1 MGDRAPGPRD
11 VTSNHPASM
20 QRGVADRLFSD
31 GRITKAQHEAAT
43 ALQKRNNVRIEDALI
58 DSDAISEPELL
69 KYLASAYKTRFV
81 STEKL
86 SRADIDRATIDR
98 VPKKVAERL
107 NVVPVL
113 YDAKTN
119 VLSVVTADPHNVDA
133 LDQIQ
138 KGAGVREVNALIA
151 RPAAIQAAV
160 AKFYRGEPFAFS
172 ALEAPKAKADSGGI
186 DIGPGFTGGSFGGSA
201 GGRFESG
208 APQGGLPAPDFSLP
222 VPARK
227 APAPEARRISL
238 PAPEAKRLS
247 LPAVPV
253 PETSWAT
260 SDLFIETLNV
270 LVTLIEN
277 SRQELR
283 GHSAQVARLTR
294 KMCERIG
301 LASAEQN
308 AIVVAAYLHDLGKMS
323 AYHLTALNASQYDA
337 PRAAAEK
344 SYATPARL
352 MGSAN
357 LSAATIS
364 ALEGMYERHDGT
376 GFPKQASAKEISLG
390 ARLIAITDTYIDL
403 TENAQNPFRKKLS
416 ATAACEVLE
425 KYKGTVFDPH
435 LVDLFRATVAGDD
448 LRARILSSRH
458 VALLVDPDPEETTVL
473 ELRMI
478 EEGFEVRIA
487 RTLSQ
492 ARSMLEKGEIEI
504 VVSEL
509 DLAAAWGATGADAED
524 GLALLVEARSNP
536 WGADLPWL
544 ILTRRQGRD
553 DARRGFELGAIDFV
567 IKPAITEVLVP
578 KLKKAL
584 EQRRTAPAHGVSG
597 SLAEMSLP
605 DLVQILWHGRKSGAL
620 RLRRGSETGEVHFI
634 EGKVVNAMWG
644 KLRAEEAFYAML
656 SVSQGEF
663 ALDPN
668 FRPPEVRINESPESL
683 LLEGM
688 RRLDES

>member
-1 MGDRAPGPRD
+1 
-11 VTSNHPASM
+11 M
-20 QRGVADRLFSD
+20 QRGVADRLFSE

-58 DSDAISEPELL
+58 DTDAISEPELL

-138 KGAGVREVNALIA
+138 KGAGVREVKALIA

-172 ALEAPKAKADSGGI
+172 ALETPKGTADSGKI
-186 DIGPGFTGGSFGGSA
+186 DLAPGFTGGSFGGSA
-201 GGRFESG
+201 GRFESG

-222 VPARK
+222 VPSRK
-227 APAPEARRISL
+227 AAAPEAKRISL
-238 PAPEAKRLS
+238 PAVS
-247 LPAVPV
+247 I

-260 SDLFIETLNV
+260 SDLFVETLNV

-277 SRQELR
+277 SRAELR

-301 LASAEQN
+301 LAPAEQN

-323 AYHLTALNASQYDA
+323 AYHLTALNASQYEA

-344 SYATPARL
+344 SYATPGRL
-352 MGSAN
+352 MGSAK
-357 LSAATIS
+357 LPAATIA

-416 ATAACEVLE
+416 ATEACEVLA
-425 KYKGTVFDPH
+425 KYKDTVFDPH

-448 LRARILSSRH
+448 LRARILSNRH

-487 RTLSQ
+487 RTLAQ
-492 ARSMLEKGEIEI
+492 ARGMLEKGEIEI

-509 DLAAAWGATGADAED
+509 DLAAAWGATGPDAED
-524 GLALLVEARSNP
+524 GLALLVDARNNP

-553 DARRGFELGAIDFV
+553 DARRGFELGAIDYM
-567 IKPAITEVLVP
+567 IKPAVTEVLVA

-584 EQRRTAPAHGVSG
+584 EQRRTAAPAHGVSG

-620 RLRRGSETGEVHFI
+620 RLRRGAETGEVHFI

-663 ALDPN
+663 VLDPN
-668 FRPPEVRINESPESL
+668 FRPPEVRITESPESL